1 MRHGGAGSRR
11 GQVTRCTGA
20 ARGTLPARA
29 AAGVTAALGLC
40 AALGLSLALPGCE
53 TSAPELYE
61 LQWLLVDFDDRDLDR
76 RYERLSVFVR
86 AADADGLDDLDELYV
101 IHDGGELFW
110 HATADTWTRDE
121 RGGATW
127 IGAAALAMP
136 GEQPFPA
143 GAYRVLLIDTGG
155 ERATSRF
162 VIPEQRRS
170 TPLPDVRQRAGT
182 FAVSGGAD
190 YELWIMSE
198 GVLRESLAAAGEVHL
213 GGDDYRAGVRYDVY
227 VFGRLPGADKGAL
240 SGPYSWQ
247 PE

>member
-1 MRHGGAGSRR
+1 MRHRDAGSRR
-11 GQVTRCTGA
+11 GKVTRRTGA
-20 ARGTLPARA
+20 ARGTPPARA
-29 AAGVTAALGLC
+29 AAGPPAALSLC
-40 AALGLSLALPGCE
+40 AALVLSVALAGCE

-101 IHDGGELFW
+101 IFDAGELFW

-121 RGGATW
+121 RDGATW
-127 IGAAALAMP
+127 IGAASLAMP
-136 GEQPFPA
+136 GEQPFP
-143 GAYRVLLIDTGG
+143 GGEYRVLLIDAGG

-170 TPLPDVRQRAGT
+170 TPPPEVRQRGDT
-182 FAVSGGAD
+182 FAVSGTAD
-190 YELWIMSE
+190 YSLWIVSE
-198 GVLRESLAAAGEVHL
+198 GVLRESLAASGEVRL
-213 GGDDYRAGVRYDVY
+213 TGDDYRAGVRYEVY
-227 VFGRLPGADKGAL
+227 VFGKLPGADKGAL
-240 SGPYSWQ
+240 SGPYFWQ

>member
-11 GQVTRCTGA
+11 GQVTRGTGA
-20 ARGTLPARA
+20 ARGPLPARA
-29 AAGVTAALGLC
+29 APGATAALGLC
-40 AALGLSLALPGCE
+40 AALVLSVALAGCE
-53 TSAPELYE
+53 TSAPELYD

-110 HATADTWTRDE
+110 RATADTWTRDQ
-121 RGGATW
+121 RDGATW
-127 IGAAALAMP
+127 IGAASLAMP

-143 GAYRVLLIDTGG
+143 GDYRVLLIDAGG

-170 TPLPDVRQRAGT
+170 TPLPEVRQRGDT
-182 FAVSGGAD
+182 FAISGSAD
-190 YELWIMSE
+190 YSLWIVSE

-213 GGDDYRAGVRYDVY
+213 GGDDYRAGMRYEVY
-227 VFGRLPGADKGAL
+227 VFGKLPGADKGAL
-240 SGPYSWQ
+240 SGPYFWQ